1 MPAGFIYILT
11 NPAFQSDLLK
21 IGKTTRTPSERARE
35 IATTGVPAEFIV
47 SFDIATSDCDYAE
60 AVIHHHLTQERYAAN
75 REFFRLPLPE
85 AIAKVTAIVED
96 VEKTPLEDRLFV
108 PRQRKVNFAKPR
120 NIRALEPA
128 EVELDSEVSKGT
140 AFIKKATRTIFRQ
153 NNQLLDGAEIFF
165 KLSGT
170 FWSKNNETK
179 AGMVYFSR
187 PSGNLVILPKC
198 IVNQY
203 IFDRFFE
210 KQADGYQL
218 SGNYKQFEYDNG
230 RINLKFKTD
239 HDRLLMYLKAP
250 SIFQIDPIPLISLP
264 TAYWPEMKFQK
275 TEAVVSIV
283 AEINDLC
290 QSLSQGHGIKSITSA
305 TLFRTSAKTGP
316 TSQRSGL

>member
-11 NPAFQSDLLK
+11 NPAFQNDLLK

-60 AVIHHHLTQERYAAN
+60 AVIHHQLTQERYTAN
-75 REFFRLPLPE
+75 REFFRLPLPA
-85 AIAKVTAIVED
+85 AIAKVTAIVEE
-96 VEKTPLEDRLFV
+96 VEKTPQEDRVFV
-108 PRQRKVNFAKPR
+108 PRQRKVNFAKTR
-120 NIRALEPA
+120 TIRALEPT
-128 EVELDSEVSKGT
+128 EVELYAEVSEGT
-140 AFIKKATRTIFRQ
+140 AYIKKATCTIFRQ
-153 NNQLLDGAEIFF
+153 NNQLLDGAEIYF

-179 AGMVYFSR
+179 EGMVYFSR
-187 PSGNLVILPKC
+187 PSSNLVILPKS

-210 KQADGYQL
+210 KGSDGYQL
-218 SGNYKQFEYDNG
+218 SDNYKQFEYDRG

-239 HDRLLMYLKAP
+239 HDRLLIYLKAP

-264 TAYWPEMKFQK
+264 TAYWPEMNFKNS
-275 TEAVVSIV
+275 EAVVGIV
-283 AEINDLC
+283 AEINELC
-290 QSLSQGHGIKSITSA
+290 ESLSHGHGITLITSA
-305 TLFRTSAKTGP
+305 T
-316 TSQRSGL
+316 